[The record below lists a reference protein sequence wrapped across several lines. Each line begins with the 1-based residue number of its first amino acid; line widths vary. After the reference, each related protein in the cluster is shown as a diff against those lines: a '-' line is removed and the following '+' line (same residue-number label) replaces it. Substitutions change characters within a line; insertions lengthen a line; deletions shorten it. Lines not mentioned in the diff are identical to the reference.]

1 MQRYQVNYKLL
12 VGLVVG
18 AVAVGGAL
26 YGLLLV
32 QSYRGAE
39 KLLTMAEE
47 DRKAGD
53 LHSAAMNLYRF
64 TQKREH
70 DEEHAIEMAMTF
82 AEIAEAEDSEMD
94 DKRQALGIMEATTRK
109 WRKNTELRRRLVDL
123 MMKFGLTK
131 DASEHLQILIND
143 NPKDPELLAML
154 GTCYLRMNQNEKAL
168 RHCAGALGYDPERNK
183 FDDEKAVA
191 PDEIDL
197 YGLLA
202 TALSR
207 TNADPA
213 KAESVMD
220 HAVDANPESG
230 DAYVARAR
238 LRLSKGDDGKE
249 AGIADLEKALEV
261 DEKNLD
267 ALLLRARIYA
277 QDEEYGK
284 AKELLNRGLAESPDS
299 GSLYLTGAYVAAR
312 EDGAEAALDWYER
325 GVKETTGGEQ
335 ISLQVS
341 QARALINAK
350 KLGEARKLI
359 NQLAKIPNLQKIML
373 DYLRARLMVSE
384 ENWYQA
390 ADQLST
396 LRPLLQGN
404 SEISEELN
412 GMLALCYTRLEMW
425 EKVIDAA
432 GSVLQINPQSQIA
445 IDLKAN
451 AERKIGRSPS
461 TTAGGGGGGSIND
474 RVAEQMRLPEDE
486 RNWDGVLTAADQY
499 ADEKIEEGLMTPAA
513 KKLLLSEIHMRSQ
526 DYKKATSLI
535 KAAINE
541 EPDNIN
547 TWRLACRL
555 TASDP
560 EGGAVQALKM
570 LDAVEKRFADRFDDE
585 RNLEALLRLDR
596 ADMYMQINDEQTVE
610 RMLAVTDGIESWPKR
625 QQQMVWQGLITRFEA
640 LRAAEALDKA
650 RTKVAELAPGEL
662 SNLLDMF
669 VAARAD
675 NDDARMTDIQNK
687 ILEVVGDKNDA
698 NWLYTEANRKISL
711 VQRGLEDGSTL
722 KEAEQLAEKARQQR
736 PEWHLPYLLLADLA
750 LARNDAAEALNNLDE
765 AADYGQPTA
774 RSLLQH
780 VSLLMQSGR
789 FDDALKQLD
798 RATPAFRERLLGR
811 QFAEALLNARYL
823 GIKDRWEESVDA
835 AQNVAE
841 QNPDSGDVQ
850 LWLGRFMLKASMSD
864 RLKESTRER
873 AAAAADVAFRKA
885 VELTP
890 KSEEAWLAFLGYLST
905 TGDEEA
911 SAEAVRQLQ
920 LELTEDTA
928 PLVLAAG
935 YELQKRWFDAENVY
949 KRALESDPDNR
960 LVISRLA
967 RFYLGNG
974 YPRADKLQKAT
985 PLMNRLIKAGEE
997 DPQLAT
1003 TSEVMWAHRTAAKI
1017 LAQAGDYQKA
1027 LDAERLLRSNVVNGR
1042 LSNEDTLTMAK
1053 ILASRPEPGSRLKA
1067 IKLYES
1073 VQGVQDL
1080 EPGDKLNLGQLY
1092 FATNDWE
1099 KAQRTMVELTSRNR
1113 DFVAARE
1120 AFIRM
1125 LLAKDGPGDLKTAAN
1140 QLKNL
1145 QRVAPTDTRTLELL
1159 VRISSKMG
1167 RKQDVIPVLRGLLQR
1182 PENRRDVSVIL
1193 RVAKLLAELDDVDNA
1208 EKLYQAAANMAPRT
1222 KVEYADFI
1230 GKHRSLDEALDMLDT
1245 VDDDDDDVA
1254 FLIVQRGTGLL
1265 KYAGEGAT
1273 DEHFDRVQ
1281 SRLERM
1287 LREDP
1292 ESVRLLM
1299 QKAELL
1305 DIHRDYDGSS
1315 SVYLKLLA
1323 REDLK
1328 KFERAVVLN
1337 NLAYQ
1342 LAMTTSD
1349 KNTMEEA
1356 MGYVAEAADIL
1367 GPRSDILDTRA
1378 VVHMAMGQAE
1388 EAVADMDLAVTEG
1401 ATASK
1406 YYHKARAHLL
1416 AGQTQQAVSAWD
1428 KAVDMDLDPNELG
1441 LVERDAYEKAK
1452 QQIERLKSS
1461 GTSQQPAA

>member
-18 AVAVGGAL
+18 AIVVGGAL

-39 KLLTMAEE
+39 KLLVMAEE
-47 DRKAGD
+47 AREAGE
-53 LHSAAMNLYRF
+53 LKEAGMHLYRY
-64 TQKREH
+64 TQKREK
-70 DEEHAIEMAMTF
+70 DEEHAVEMAMTF
-82 AEIAEAEDSEMD
+82 AEVAEDEDSPME

-109 WRKNTELRRRLVDL
+109 WRKNVEIRRRLIDL

-143 NPKDPELLAML
+143 SPQDPELLRML

-168 RHCAGALGYDPERNK
+168 RHCADALGYDQNRNK
-183 FDDEKAVA
+183 FDAEKAVA
-191 PDEIDL
+191 PGEIDL

-202 TALSR
+202 SALAR

-213 KAESVMD
+213 KAETVMD
-220 HAVDANPESG
+220 YAVETNPDSA
-230 DAYVARAR
+230 DAYVARSR
-238 LRLSKGDDGKE
+238 LRLSKGDEEKD
-249 AGIADLEKALEV
+249 AGIADLDKALEV
-261 DEKNLD
+261 DSKNLD

-284 AKELLNRGLAESPDS
+284 AKELLERGLAEAPDS
-299 GSLYLTGAYVAAR
+299 GALYMTGAYVAAR

-325 GVKETTGGEQ
+325 GVNETTGGEQ

-341 QARALINAK
+341 QARAFINAK
-350 KLGEARKLI
+350 KLDEARKLI
-359 NQLAKIPNLQKIML
+359 DKLNKVPNMQKSML
-373 DYLRARLMVSE
+373 DYLGARLMVSE
-384 ENWYQA
+384 EKWYPA
-390 ADQLST
+390 AEQLST

-425 EKVIDAA
+425 EKVIDSA
-432 GSVLQINPQSQIA
+432 GTVLQINPASQIA
-445 IDLKAN
+445 KDLKAG
-451 AERKIGRSPS
+451 AERKIGRKPASGS
-461 TTAGGGGGGSIND
+461 SGGGSINTM
-474 RVAEQMRLPEDE
+474 VAEQLRLPEDE
-486 RNWDGVLTAADQY
+486 RNWGKVITAAGEY
-499 ADEKIEEGLMTPAA
+499 ADEMIEAGTMTPAA
-513 KKLLLSEIHMRSQ
+513 KKLLLSEIHMRAK

-560 EGGAVQALKM
+560 DGGAVQAMKM
-570 LDAVEKRFADRFDDE
+570 LDAVEKRFADRFDEE

-596 ADMYMQINDEQTVE
+596 ADMYMQINDEQTIE
-610 RMLAVTDGIESWPKR
+610 RMLSITDGIDSWPKR
-625 QQQMVWQGLITRFEA
+625 QQQMIWQGLVTRFEA
-640 LRAAEALDKA
+640 LRAADALDKA

-669 VAARAD
+669 VAARAA
-675 NDDARMTDIQNK
+675 NDDARMADIQDK
-687 ILEVVGDKNDA
+687 ILKVVGDKDDA

-711 VQRGLEDGSTL
+711 VQRGLEDESSL
-722 KEAEQLAEKARQQR
+722 EEAQQLAEKARQRR

-750 LARNDAAEALNNLDE
+750 VARNDAPAALRNLDL

-774 RSLLQH
+774 RSLLLH
-780 VSLLMQSGR
+780 VRLLMQIGR

-811 QFAEALLNARYL
+811 QYAEALLSARYL
-823 GIKDRWEESVDA
+823 GVEDRWEESVDA
-835 AQNVAE
+835 ATAYAE
-841 QNPDSGDVQ
+841 QAPDNGDVQ

-885 VELTP
+885 VELAP

-920 LELTEDTA
+920 LELTEDAA

-949 KRALESDPDNR
+949 KRALDADPDN
-960 LVISRLA
+960 LTTISRLA
-967 RFYLGNG
+967 RFYLGAG

-985 PLMNRLIKAGEE
+985 PLINRLLKAADE
-997 DPQLAT
+997 DPKLAT
-1003 TSEVMWAHRTAAKI
+1003 KAEVMWAHRTAAKV
-1017 LAQAGDYQKA
+1017 LAQTGDYQKA
-1027 LDAERLLRSNVVNGR
+1027 LDAERLLRKNVVNGR
-1042 LSNEDTLTMAK
+1042 LSTEDTLTMAK

-1067 IKLYES
+1067 IKLYER
-1073 VQGVQDL
+1073 VQETRDL
-1080 EPGDKLNLGQLY
+1080 APVDKLSLGQLY

-1099 KAQRTMVELTSRNR
+1099 KAQRTMTELTSRNR
-1113 DFVAARE
+1113 DFVEARD

-1125 LLAKDGPGDLKTAAN
+1125 LLAHDGSGNLKTAAN

-1159 VRISSKMG
+1159 VRYSSKIG
-1167 RKQDVIPVLRGLLQR
+1167 RKQDVIPTLRNLLQK
-1182 PENRRDVSVIL
+1182 PENRGDIMLIVK
-1193 RVAKLLAELDDVDNA
+1193 VAKLLAELGDLENA
-1208 EKLYQAAANMAPRT
+1208 EKLYKVAATRAPRT
-1222 KVEYADFI
+1222 KVEYADFL
-1230 GKHRSLDEALDMLDT
+1230 GRHQSLDAGLAMLDS

-1254 FLIVQRGTGLL
+1254 FLIVQKGTGLL
-1265 KYAGEGAT
+1265 KYAGEQAN
-1273 DEHFDRVQ
+1273 DEHFARVQ
-1281 SRLERM
+1281 DRLERM

-1292 ESVRLLM
+1292 ESIRLLM

-1305 DIHRDYDGSS
+1305 DIHREYEASTN
-1315 SVYLKLLA
+1315 VYLKLLA

-1337 NLAYQ
+1337 NLSYQ

-1378 VVHMAMGQAE
+1378 VVHMAMGQAD
-1388 EAVADMDLAVTEG
+1388 EAVADMELAVTEG

-1416 AGQTQQAVSAWD
+1416 AGQAQQAVSAWK
-1428 KAVDMDLDPNELG
+1428 KAVEMDLDPNELG
-1441 LVERDAYEKAK
+1441 LVEREAYEKAK
-1452 QQIERLKSS
+1452 QQIERLQS
-1461 GTSQQPAA
+1461 GA